1 MEWPCTVRGLAI
13 AVSIWAHLG
22 VAFVYSPTL
31 QSRSG
36 VTSVTSERIRIRM
49 GLADDMVPAICRRY
63 GETAAGRVIDAWKR
77 GMVGEVTRKEWEG
90 KGSQVA
96 ASYVEGL
103 EAEPW
108 HNVARYPWIPALEK
122 SAHMIRDELRRAPSE
137 NFGDNAAW
145 VPAAQEDA
153 EAYGPGWQKMVL
165 QDRVWDSVACG
176 RFPKTC
182 AILEDCGA
190 PSHEVFFARQRAR
203 SGIKPHTDNS
213 NFFVTAHL
221 PLEVPDGGRCWMKVG
236 TDEKREWQEDS
247 VVAFDSSF
255 VHETRNDASSD
266 RIILLVRFWHPQLTQ
281 VERSA
286 LSFIFSALEDPSVL
300 DQPYD
305 PVLDLKDS
313 DSTGAVDVEPSLPVS
328 ANLGVGSGLDETT
341 STQGTGP
348 AEEVT
353 SNGPPQ
359 VPVPL
364 PASLD
369 GPQGSVGTEGLHPPQ
384 ETDSAKSP
392 KVESTESESVSAA
405 GSVESQ
411 EAISVKPLGDAGEAE
426 RLDGFLADLKS
437 EGLLPGAGTKDDV
450 LAQGPKNR
458 RDRRKASKARKKASR
473 PGKGKKR

>member
-1 MEWPCTVRGLAI
+1 MEWPCTVRGLAV
-13 AVSIWAHLG
+13 ALSIWAHLG

-36 VTSVTSERIRIRM
+36 VKSVTSERIRIQM

-63 GETAAGRVIDAWKR
+63 GETAAGRVIDAWER

-96 ASYVEGL
+96 ASYIEGL

-108 HNVARYPWIPALEK
+108 HNVARYPWIAALEK
-122 SAHMIRDELRRAPSE
+122 NAHIIRDELRHPSSE
-137 NFGDNAAW
+137 NLGDSSQW
-145 VPAAQEDA
+145 VSAAQEDA

-165 QDRVWDSVACG
+165 QSRVWDSVACS

-190 PSHEVFFARQRAR
+190 PSHEVFFARQRAT

-213 NFFVTAHL
+213 NFFITAHL
-221 PLEVPDGGRCWMKVG
+221 PLEVPDGGGCWIRVG
-236 TDEKREWQEDS
+236 TVEKREWQEDR

-286 LSFIFSALEDPSVL
+286 LNFIFSALEDSSFL
-300 DQPYD
+300 DEPCN
-305 PVLDLKDS
+305 PVLELKDS
-313 DSTGAVDVEPSLPVS
+313 DCTGSVDVEASLPVS

-341 STQGTGP
+341 STEGTGP
-348 AEEVT
+348 AKEIT
-353 SNGPPQ
+353 SNRPPQ
-359 VPVPL
+359 APVPL

-369 GPQGSVGTEGLHPPQ
+369 RSQGSVDTEALHPPP
-384 ETDSAKSP
+384 EVDSSKSP
-392 KVESTESESVSAA
+392 RVESAESVSAA
-405 GSVESQ
+405 GSEEPQ
-411 EAISVKPLGDAGEAE
+411 EAISVKPLGDAAEAE